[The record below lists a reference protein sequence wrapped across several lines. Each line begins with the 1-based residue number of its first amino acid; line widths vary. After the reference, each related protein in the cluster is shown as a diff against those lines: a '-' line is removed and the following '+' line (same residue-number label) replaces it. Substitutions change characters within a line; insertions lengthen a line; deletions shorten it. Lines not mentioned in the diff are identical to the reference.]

1 MNRTAALLLSC
12 LVLATLPAVAAAP
25 PDITEGAAPVVP
37 LGNTV
42 VRIGNPGATPLEL
55 PGGAPPAA
63 PRDLG
68 SGCLGSWQVSGGTPA
83 RDCRSDELGPTSA
96 DLLWSGGRYS
106 VIAWQPITDG
116 DRVFMVRQVAF
127 PSPPPPPPFE
137 DSPVVAMDLATGAE
151 LWAVH
156 LPYEAGDWTAWI
168 AAAHSGLVFAS
179 RSGNGASVSAKMYA
193 LSQEDGS
200 VVWVSANDVDSGPYD
215 GVVLAPDGDLLVGN
229 FTNLMRIDAEDG
241 STVWSVPRLCSVSG
255 SCGPATFGDAVYV
268 ADVTGGGHIIVRHD
282 LATGAAQYESPVMP
296 GFTLQNTPFIGPDG
310 TVYLSRTQNNVSV
323 DYFYAFEDTGTALVE
338 RWHVPAAW
346 NTYSEFAVAAD
357 GSPFMFAPGYELVRL
372 DPATGAAVD
381 SAGVFPECTIFPEC
395 TYGIRMATD
404 GNGTFYLGNGGFA
417 VGRLRVFDANLDP
430 LWDTPVTNLNI
441 GGPAIGHGGA
451 LVVCGISTDVRVYRP
466 EPSTPVCLPFTDG
479 FESGDTSAWST
490 TVP

>member
-12 LVLATLPAVAAAP
+12 LALATLPAVAAEP
-25 PDITEGAAPVVP
+25 PDITEGSAPVVAP
-37 LGNTV
+37 GNTV
-42 VRIGNPGATPLEL
+42 VRVANPDAATPGF
-55 PGGAPPAA
+55 PSPAPPAA

-83 RDCRSDELGPTSA
+83 RDCRSDELGPTTA

-106 VIAWQPITDG
+106 LIAWQPITDG
-116 DRVFMVRQVAF
+116 DKVFMVRQVAF

-156 LPYEAGDWTAWI
+156 LPYETGDWTAWI

-200 VVWVSANDVDSGPYD
+200 VVWVSTDEVNAGPYD
-215 GVVLAPDGDLLVGN
+215 GVVLAPDGDLIVGN

-241 STVWSVPRLCSVSG
+241 STVWNVPRVPSFCSVSG
-255 SCGPATFGDAVYV
+255 SCGGATFGDAVYV
-268 ADVTGGGHIIVRHD
+268 ANSVGGGHVIVRHD

-296 GFTLQNTPFIGPDG
+296 GFTLQNTPFVGPDG
-310 TVYLSRTQNNVSV
+310 TVYLSRTQNNPGT

-338 RWHVPAAW
+338 RWNVPAAW
-346 NTYSEFAVAAD
+346 TTYTEFAVATD
-357 GSPFMFAPGYELVRL
+357 GSPFMFAPGYDLVRL
-372 DPATGAAVD
+372 DPATGATVD
-381 SAGVFPECTIFPEC
+381 SAGLFPEC
-395 TYGIRMATD
+395 TYGIRMAID
-404 GNGTFYLGNGGFA
+404 GNGVFSFGNGAFPPDQ
-417 VGRLRVFDANLDP
+417 GRLRVFDANLDP
-430 LWDTPVTNLNI
+430 LWDTPVNNINI
-441 GGPAIGHGGA
+441 GGPVIGHGGA

-466 EPSTPVCLPFTDG
+466 EPSTPVCMPFADG

>member
-1 MNRTAALLLSC
+1 M
-12 LVLATLPAVAAAP
+12 P
-25 PDITEGAAPVVP
+25 P
-37 LGNTV
+37 GNTV
-42 VRIGNPGATPLEL
+42 VRIGNPDAAAPD
-55 PGGAPPAA
+55 PPAPAPPAVL
-63 PRDLG
+63 RDLG
-68 SGCLGSWQVSGGTPA
+68 SGCNGSWQVSGGTPA
-83 RDCRSDELGPTSA
+83 RDCRSDELGPTTA
-96 DLLWSGGRYS
+96 DLLWSDGRYS

-116 DRVFMVRQVAF
+116 DKVFMVRQTQFGSA
-127 PSPPPPPPFE
+127 PE
-137 DSPVVAMDLATGAE
+137 GSPVVAMDLATGAE

-156 LPYEAGDWTAWI
+156 IPYEPGDWTTWI

-179 RSGNGASVSAKMYA
+179 RAGNGASVSAKMYA

-200 VVWVSANDVDSGPYD
+200 VVWPSTDDVDSGAYD

-229 FTNLMRIDAEDG
+229 FSSLMRIDAEDG
-241 STVWSVPRLCSVSG
+241 STVWSVPRVCSVSG
-255 SCGPATFGDAVYV
+255 SCGPATFGNAVYV
-268 ADVTGGGHIIVRHD
+268 ADAVPGGHSIIRHD
-282 LATGAAQYESPVMP
+282 LASGAAQYESPVMP

-310 TVYLSRTQNNVSV
+310 TVYLSRTQNNVGT

-346 NTYSEFAVAAD
+346 TTFSEFAVAAD

-372 DPATGAAVD
+372 DPATGATLD
-381 SAGVFPECTIFPEC
+381 SAGLFPECTIFPEC

-404 GNGTFYLGNGGFA
+404 GNGTFSFGNGGFA

-451 LVVCGISTDVRVYRP
+451 LVVCGINTDVRVYRP
-466 EPSTPVCLPFTDG
+466 EPSVPVCMPFADG
-479 FESGDTSAWST
+479 FESGDTSAWSL